1 MKITKKHNNGLTTFN
16 TLEPGDVFLY
26 SNNWYVKTEHNALK
40 TGGSINAVDIQRG
53 VLSLF
58 SEQAEIK
65 KVEAEMIVEV

>member
-16 TLEPGDVFLY
+16 TLEPGDVFLHC
-26 SNNWYVKTEHNALK
+26 NNWYVKTEYNVLK
-40 TGGSINAVDIQRG
+40 TGGSVNAVDIQRG

-58 SEQAEIK
+58 SAQAEIK